1 MAPSHPP
8 SLLDRSLRLL
18 LGGVHGLMKLGWRV
32 RRPRTFGAHAVALT
46 PAGKVVLVRLRYAD
60 GWRLPGGGRKEHE
73 AADKAVLRELR
84 EEIGLTAH
92 GEVQLARELEESSDF
107 KRDLASLFI
116 VRDVRYTP
124 RRWSWE
130 IEAITESALDTLPPD
145 LSGRAAGWLEALR
158 DKL

>member
-1 MAPSHPP
+1 MAPPRAP

-46 PAGKVVLVRLRYAD
+46 PAGKVVLVRLRYAP
-60 GWRLPGGGRKEHE
+60 GWRLPGGGREEHE
-73 AADKAVLRELR
+73 PAELAVLRELG
-84 EEIGLTAH
+84 EEIGMTWH
-92 GEVQLARELEESSDF
+92 GDVQLARELEESADF

-116 VRDVRYTP
+116 VRDVRYAP
-124 RRWSWE
+124 ARWSWE
-130 IEAITESALDTLPPD
+130 IEAIIEASLDTLPPD